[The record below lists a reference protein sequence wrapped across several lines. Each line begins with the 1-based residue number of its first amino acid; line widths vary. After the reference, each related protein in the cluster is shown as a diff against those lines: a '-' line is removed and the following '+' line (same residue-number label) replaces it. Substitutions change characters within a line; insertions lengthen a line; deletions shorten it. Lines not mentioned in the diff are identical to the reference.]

1 MVLAEQRQIA
11 NPRNIYPG
19 KAGNVVFALGV
30 AAFVFFIFCAGYLLF
45 NHNQH
50 PVRCILIGAV
60 WVVGV
65 PVYFFIEH
73 LFIFRNYGN
82 QNQYEQF
89 TRVQDLA
96 AKIWA
101 AAILVLAACYLN
113 QFPAAGG

>member
-1 MVLAEQRQIA
+1 
-11 NPRNIYPG
+11 
-19 KAGNVVFALGV
+19 
-30 AAFVFFIFCAGYLLF
+30 
-45 NHNQH
+45 
-50 PVRCILIGAV
+50 
-60 WVVGV
+60 VGV

-73 LFIFRNYGN
+73 LFIFRKYGD

-113 QFPAAGG
+113 QFPAAGGQ